1 MKRVS
6 AKPTLKMLERRLR
19 TILPEEYKDRYD
31 EVQPVSMGSAG
42 LKYGDDGRVA
52 WNEMWASFCD
62 LAMAGGPPHK
72 GTLLEPGS
80 PAEIDAQPLRYQ
92 QVVEEICRG
101 IALVFGLPAGPS
113 PTPGWVRV
121 NCPSWG
127 MTQWLAR
134 AIAMENVS
142 VRCCEGSTLDLPAG
156 PGYRVEKEIKNVITA
171 MAKTCHYWT
180 QHMPAAQRRAIA
192 DLLATMEEESP
203 LLQPDRNSPP
213 DRSRQLRSGIAHT
226 IHQATG
232 LPTSSHSYT
241 GWLGV
246 VCPDVRAAIWMMR
259 LMVASNL
266 LSRREDTVVFLPINP
281 LLDPT
286 GEIAAQTMVRI
297 HGFAMTQNI
306 LSGTPDV
313 SSLSPSAAIEH
324 PHRPSARGK

>member
-1 MKRVS
+1 MKTAP
-6 AKPTLKMLERRLR
+6 AKATLKTLERRLR
-19 TILPEEYKDRYD
+19 TILPEEYKDRYE

-72 GTLLEPGS
+72 GTLLEPGR
-80 PAEIDAQPLRYQ
+80 PTDIDAQPLRYQ

-101 IALVFGLPAGPS
+101 IALVFGLPAGPA
-113 PTPGWVRV
+113 PDPGWVRV
-121 NCPSWG
+121 ICPTWG
-127 MTQWLAR
+127 MTEWLAR

-156 PGYRVEKEIKNVITA
+156 PAYRVEKEIKNVITA

-192 DLLATMEEESP
+192 DLFATMEEESP
-203 LLQPDRNSPP
+203 LLQPDYNAPP
-213 DRSRQLRSGIAHT
+213 DKSRQLRSSMADT

-232 LPTSSHSYT
+232 LHLSDHSYT

-259 LMVASNL
+259 LLVASNL

-286 GEIAAQTMVRI
+286 GEIVTQTIVRI
-297 HGFAMTQNI
+297 HGFAVKRNI
-306 LSGTPDV
+306 LFETRDV
-313 SSLSPSAAIEH
+313 SSSPASPATAH
-324 PHRPSARGK
+324 LNRL